1 MSSTSIDQTGMK
13 EYVLSKSVVTDG
25 DSVRSLALNTTSDS
39 TTILLSGAEG
49 GMLSTTNLSSYDT
62 SILSSGS
69 TRHPHTITAILAIQG
84 DTDKTATNSGDA
96 SYVTACKDTIIR
108 IFSNTN
114 DLILS
119 LEGHEKA
126 VTSLSWLPVLNRDP
140 ILVSGSWDG
149 TAKLWNI
156 KTGMCLATLPGH
168 ENTVTVQGLPP
179 GINSNGDCICNLAT
193 GSAGI
198 ANGNNIRDHKI
209 RLWSITV
216 SSDYSHV
223 KTELK
228 TTVANDHGGPIR
240 GLCYDTHCQML
251 MSCSNDGTVKVREV
265 TSGECITT
273 LAFNDQPMLL
283 DVQALSN
290 GWVVS
295 GAEDGNVIV
304 WNVEAGSS
312 FQVIPHP
319 NSVWAVLPLP
329 NGEFCTACH
338 DGCIRFFTTDE
349 SKYASPEEIS
359 SFTDAVQEARARA
372 STGPSADEIA
382 KLPRW
387 EENASHVGKSEGQ
400 VQVFQKNGKAI
411 AAQWSASSY
420 TWIEVGEVTG
430 RNENAGT
437 INGVKYD
444 HIFPIEIDV
453 PGGNV
458 QTLQIGYNEGDNPF
472 VTAQAFIDEHML
484 DQGYLA
490 QIADYIRQR
499 VGEGSVPTI
508 GAETGAASAA
518 TPSAST
524 PMDIEPSVSAPA
536 SYDHLPMCG
545 YKSFENGADSATLN
559 KMLTKIREFNVSVKN
574 SLSSS
579 EVNEGLDS
587 LSSTLAAT
595 SRYHSSIIS
604 DGELGS
610 VKRMVKEWTLLHA
623 FPALDL
629 ARLLV
634 IHPDASRSTRKQI
647 WADIIDAAINQC
659 NTLESSNVVGMPAI
673 AIPMLSMRL
682 FANCFRGGKGSSE
695 AAISR
700 IPEILR
706 CAESFVSSKNKN
718 IRLALSTV
726 LLNISSYLYSVGSF
740 QDESIPAL
748 YLSVV
753 GGVVGNGAY
762 ETEALVR
769 VLVGLG
775 TILLV
780 DDKCKEE
787 AKALQFSSMVQ
798 RVDSGHGEK
807 ASAVVNEIQLILQ

>member
-1 MSSTSIDQTGMK
+1 MSTTDK

-25 DSVRSLALNTTSDS
+25 DSVRSLAILTTNDNNTSS
-39 TTILLSGAEG
+39 ILLSGAEG

-62 SILSSGS
+62 SILSTGS
-69 TRHPHTITAILAIQG
+69 TRHAHTITALLAVTTREAG
-84 DTDKTATNSGDA
+84 EGNGEA
-96 SYVTACKDTIIR
+96 SYITACKDTIIR
-108 IFSNTN
+108 IFSSSNE
-114 DLILS
+114 LILT

-126 VTSLSWLPVLNRDP
+126 VTSLSWLTVPNRHP

-156 KTGMCLATLPGH
+156 QTGMCLATLTGH

-179 GINSNGDCICNLAT
+179 LPTNDNNDDSICQLAT
-193 GSAGI
+193 GSAGV
-198 ANGNNIRDHKI
+198 ANGNVIRDHKI
-209 RLWSITV
+209 RLWNITV
-216 SSDYSHV
+216 SADMSHV

-240 GLCYDTHCQML
+240 GLSYEPQSQML
-251 MSCSNDGTVKVREV
+251 LSCSNDGTVKVRDGIV
-265 TSGECITT
+265 GDCITT
-273 LAFNDQPMLL
+273 LSFTEQPMLL

-290 GWVVS
+290 GSVIA

-304 WNVEAGSS
+304 WNVQGGESS

-319 NSVWAVLPLP
+319 NSVWAVLPLS

-338 DGCIRFFTTDE
+338 DGCIRFFTLDE
-349 SKYASPEEIS
+349 GKYASAEEIS
-359 SFTDAVQEARARA
+359 AFTDAVQEARAKA
-372 STGPSADEIA
+372 STGPSAEEIA

-387 EENASHVGKSEGQ
+387 EENASHLGKSDGQ

-411 AAQWSASSY
+411 AAQWSVSSG

-430 RNENAGT
+430 RNDNTGT

-444 HIFPIEIDV
+444 HIFPIEVDV

-458 QTLQIGYNEGDNPF
+458 QSLQIGYNEGDNPF
-472 VTAQAFIDEHML
+472 VTAQAFIDEHQL

-508 GAETGAASAA
+508 GADTGA
-518 TPSAST
+518 SASSGPT
-524 PMDIEPSVSAPA
+524 PMDIVPTTPTPVS
-536 SYDHLPMCG
+536 YEHLPMQG
-545 YKSFENGADSATLN
+545 YKSFENGAEASTLN
-559 KMLTKIREFNVSVKN
+559 KMVTKIREFNGSVEN

-579 EVNEGLDS
+579 EVTDVLDS
-587 LSSTLAAT
+587 LCSTLTAT
-595 SRYHSSIIS
+595 SRYHASTIS
-604 DGELGS
+604 DNELNV
-610 VKRMVKEWTLLHA
+610 VKKMVNDWSLLHA

-634 IHPDASRSTRKQI
+634 IHPDASKCTRKQL
-647 WADIIDAAINQC
+647 WVDIIDAALDKC
-659 NTLESSNVVGMPAI
+659 NALKASNIEGMPAI

-682 FANCFRGGKGSSE
+682 FANCFRGGNGASS
-695 AAISR
+695 AVISR
-700 IPEILR
+700 VSKILK
-706 CAESFVSSKNKN
+706 CLESFLSSKNKN
-718 IRLALSTV
+718 MRLAISTV
-726 LLNISSYLYSVGSF
+726 LLNIASHFHNNGSF
-740 QDESIPAL
+740 QDSSIPTT
-748 YLSVV
+748 YLSVIS
-753 GGVVGNGAY
+753 GVVASGAY

-780 DDKCKEE
+780 KENGSVQE
-787 AKALQFSSMVQ
+787 AKALQVSSMVQ
-798 RVDSGHGEK
+798 RASTGHGEK
-807 ASAVVNEIQLILQ
+807 AIAVAKEIQTILQ